1 MPLVI
6 ASAFT
11 MAGFWPIL
19 PFAGL
24 EVAILGGALY
34 WSMRKTSVRELVRVD
49 ERCVLIRKHQ
59 PGRDVEMEFSRY
71 WTQVRLV
78 RPEVPTLGSYRV

>member
-1 MPLVI
+1 M
-6 ASAFT
+6 
-11 MAGFWPIL
+11 
-19 PFAGL
+19 
-24 EVAILGGALY
+24 
-34 WSMRKTSVRELVRVD
+34 D

-78 RPEVPTLGSYRV
+78 RPKVTYWPSRLLLRSKGRSIEIGSFLTDDERDGLKCRLSAVIESDR